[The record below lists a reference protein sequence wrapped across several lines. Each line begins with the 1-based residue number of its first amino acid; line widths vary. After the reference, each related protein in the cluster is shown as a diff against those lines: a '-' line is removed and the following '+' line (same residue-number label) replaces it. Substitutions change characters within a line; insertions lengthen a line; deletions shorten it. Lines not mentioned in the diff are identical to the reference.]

1 MHKLRKKSD
10 VKVIRVRPEKLAE
23 VMGGARVNCA
33 IECAADCGAV
43 DCAAVNCSTAPKRS
57 L

>member
-23 VMGGARVNCA
+23 VMGGGRVNCA

-43 DCAAVNCSTAPKRS
+43 ECAAVHCSTR
-57 L
+57 